1 MPQVRMNLT
10 VEPDVPEMLAEL
22 AGSRLKMG
30 SYLSSLIRR
39 LHSGESIESDKSLA
53 SRIIELEN
61 AVRRL
66 EGKGNG

>member
-1 MPQVRMNLT
+1 MLQIRMNLT
-10 VEPDVPEMLAEL
+10 VASDVPDMLAEL
-22 AGSRLKMG
+22 AGSKLKMG

-39 LHSGESIESDKSLA
+39 LHSGESVESDRSLA

-66 EGKGNG
+66 EGKCNG